1 MFTRWG
7 KFWIAA
13 TVVSLLLWDLRWL
26 LGNILT
32 VYTTLASPSI
42 FASLDPLRFW
52 VDRILTG
59 FVGNT
64 VRLAGPVIGLA
75 VLFLLWK
82 PNPAPFDIVKR
93 KVSVA
98 LVCEASY
105 WLLVLPISLIEL
117 LSIGR
122 SVLLEVAF
130 IIQILVASPM
140 LIILAAKIW
149 SANESNRAN
158 TLKWAA
164 LTGLGYLVG
173 IWCNNVFRWF
183 SMAQITSIA
192 FILTGTTGVGF
203 VSALVP
209 LSISLFFAVLSFHTM
224 FRKQNAIKAIR
235 MAGVSLVF
243 LGLYYVLYL
252 IYSAVTNSLS
262 FVFLVEFW
270 PITVLG
276 LGVGMFRGK
285 I

>member
-13 TVVSLLLWDLRWL
+13 TAVSLLLWDLRWL
-26 LGNILT
+26 YGNILT
-32 VYTTLASPSI
+32 VYTTLASPSMVT
-42 FASLDPLRFW
+42 SLDPLRFW
-52 VDRILTG
+52 VDRVLTG

-64 VRLAGPVIGLA
+64 VRLAGPAIGIV

-82 PNPAPFDIVKR
+82 PNPAPFDVVKR

-130 IIQILVASPM
+130 VIQILVASPM

-149 SANESNRAN
+149 IATESNRAN

-203 VSALVP
+203 VSALAP
-209 LSISLFFAVLSFHTM
+209 LSISLFFAFLSFHTL
-224 FRKQNAIKAIR
+224 FGKQNAITAIR

-270 PITVLG
+270 PVTVLG
-276 LGVGMFRGK
+276 LGVGMLRGK